1 MKWERCYDDEVFD
14 EDTIDC
20 AVYKTISTDD
30 LCEAMYDTM
39 SEIGFTRFF
48 EHISEEMTEIIYQKA
63 YASVLENYFNK
74 IEDEEEDE

>member
-14 EDTIDC
+14 EDTIDN
-20 AVYKTISTDD
+20 AVNEAIDMDD

-48 EHISEEMTEIIYQKA
+48 ENVSEEMRDIIYQKA